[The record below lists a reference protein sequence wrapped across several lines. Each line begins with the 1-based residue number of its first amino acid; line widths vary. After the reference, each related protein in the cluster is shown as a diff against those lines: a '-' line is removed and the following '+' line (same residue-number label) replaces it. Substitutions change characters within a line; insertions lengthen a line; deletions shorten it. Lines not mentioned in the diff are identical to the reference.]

1 MNAKEIVHRAG
12 EIDYPENIT
21 KLIPPFIMRKMV
33 LGFTKKHNRP
43 PTPKE
48 LEALESSVV
57 RNYFCKTKH
66 NFVTGEDEGIE
77 VSRYGLDENGKT
89 VKLTKAQMK
98 ELVEI
103 AMRPL
108 SEEDKKKIKEF
119 AENYKTVIY

>member
-12 EIDYPENIT
+12 EKEPLESNT
-21 KLIPPFIMRKMV
+21 KPIPPFIMRKVV

-43 PTPKE
+43 PTPKD

-57 RNYFCKTKH
+57 RNYCCKTKH

-108 SEEDKKKIKEF
+108 SEEDKKKINEF
-119 AENYKTVIY
+119 MENHKTVIY

>member
-1 MNAKEIVHRAG
+1 MNA
-12 EIDYPENIT
+12 
-21 KLIPPFIMRKMV
+21 PFIMRKVV
-33 LGFTKKHNRP
+33 LGFTKKHNRL

-48 LEALESSVV
+48 LEVLESSVV

-119 AENYKTVIY
+119 AENHKTVIY

>member
-12 EIDYPENIT
+12 EKEPLESNT
-21 KLIPPFIMRKMV
+21 KPIPPFIMRKVV

-43 PTPKE
+43 PTLKE

-108 SEEDKKKIKEF
+108 SEEDKKKINEF
-119 AENYKTVIY
+119 MENHKTVIY

>member
-12 EIDYPENIT
+12 EIDYPENVT

-48 LEALESSVV
+48 LEALESSIV
-57 RNYFCKTKH
+57 RNYFCKTER
-66 NFVTGEDEGIE
+66 NFETGEIEGLT
-77 VSRYGLDENGKT
+77 VSRYGVDENGKT

-108 SEEDKKKIKEF
+108 SEEDKKKMNEF
-119 AENYKTVIY
+119 MENHKTVIF